1 MFAEIDHQITLDLG
15 GRHSRRLYE
24 AVREDNPLVKTA
36 AERLRR
42 ACEPG
47 RHILLTTGFPI
58 VPPGNPETDGPLG
71 TVVLAR
77 ALARL
82 GATPV
87 LVVEPMVRDPITA
100 LLTELGCDF
109 PVETVGPAEANA
121 DALLAR
127 YEPTAVVAI
136 EKPGRCADGS
146 YRNMGGEN
154 ILEHVGSVDALFEEA
169 REQGIPTVAV
179 GDGGNEIGM
188 GVVQSTVEAEIP
200 HGETIACVTPVDTL
214 VVAGVSNWGAYGIV
228 TALSVLA
235 GENLL
240 HTGET
245 ERRLLATSL
254 EAGCVDGVSGT
265 AELCVDGIPS
275 AVHESVVDILHQ
287 SCAAEPA
294 TD

>member
-24 AVREDNPLVKTA
+24 AVREDDPLVKNA

-42 ACEPG
+42 ACASG
-47 RHILLTTGFPI
+47 SHVLLTTGFPI

-77 ALARL
+77 ALAQF

-100 LLTELGCDF
+100 LLDELGCDF
-109 PVETVGPAEANA
+109 LVETVGPAASA
-121 DALLAR
+121 ASLLDR
-127 YEPTAVVAI
+127 YDPTALVAI

-146 YRNMGGEN
+146 YRNMAGAD
-154 ILEHVGSVDALFEEA
+154 IVEHVGSVDALFEQA
-169 REQGIPTVAV
+169 RAQGIPTVAV
-179 GDGGNEIGM
+179 GDGGNELGM

-200 HGETIACVTPVDTL
+200 HGETIAAVTPVDTL

-228 TALSVLA
+228 AALSVLA
-235 GENLL
+235 GENLM
-240 HTGET
+240 HTGEL
-245 ERRLLATSL
+245 ERRLLATAL
-254 EAGCVDGVSGT
+254 EAGCVDGVSGNS
-265 AELCVDGIPS
+265 EMCVDGIGS
-275 AVHESVVDILHQ
+275 GIHESVVDILSE
-287 SCAAEPA
+287 SCAATLA
-294 TD
+294 AD